1 MSPASHPSPSRPGP
15 RSVHAKTRT
24 RGNARSHGLTATV
37 LTLPDEDRAEY
48 DARLERLCAALDP
61 RDEAQRLLVDRIAL
75 CSWRL
80 DRAARQEAATLT
92 ARVRRAR
99 QELARARVTRVL
111 ELGRRLVEDPVA
123 RCNADHNDRD
133 DPKIVAWRLD
143 EPLLLVMEL
152 TETLQGCDWL
162 LDRWREIS
170 DVLDTEGFLHYDNKF
185 KLIRLLGKRPE
196 TLLDDRTVGDLV
208 LACRALHPENWT
220 IEREAVMTCFGTE
233 NRPMYEK
240 RTALL
245 EERMPTDLATA
256 LNTLRAAID
265 DERARLDTLRA
276 EREELWEVEQAEA
289 EAVATFD
296 ASHEGVLRRRYEGE
310 HAREVHRCLATLKKL
325 QADESAPAARR
336 PAATLPPERE
346 PEPKPEPSAGRESV
360 SRNESRRGD
369 LGHAMPPRAHFDP
382 TPARPDPDRPEPEII
397 H

>member
-245 EERMPTDLATA
+245 EERMPADLGTA

-265 DERARLDTLRA
+265 GERARLESLRA
-276 EREELWEVEQAEA
+276 ELEPVWEDEQAEA
-289 EAVATFD
+289 EDRATFD
-296 ASHEGVLRRRYEGE
+296 PSHEAVLRRRYESE
-310 HAREVHRCLATLKKL
+310 YARELHRCLKTLTML
-325 QADESAPAARR
+325 QAE
-336 PAATLPPERE
+336 E
-346 PEPKPEPSAGRESV
+346 PEPPPRRSATPTPSEPVPSEGREAV
-360 SRNESRRGD
+360 SRNEPAARD
-369 LGHAMPPRAHFDP
+369 PGHAVPPAPHLILNTGREHG
-382 TPARPDPDRPEPEII
+382 TPDLRPGINS